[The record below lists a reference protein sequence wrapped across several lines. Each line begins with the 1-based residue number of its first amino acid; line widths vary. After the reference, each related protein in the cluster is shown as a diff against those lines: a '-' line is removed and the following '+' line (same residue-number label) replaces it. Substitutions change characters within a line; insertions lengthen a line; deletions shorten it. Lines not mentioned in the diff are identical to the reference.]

1 MIRDK
6 IRNRRA
12 AGTILTAVFTLL
24 GLTGNLALA
33 NIIQPEAPIAQAS
46 AIEDTREILNRASLI
61 AFQGVSAVQK
71 MQVLSADSETSELLK
86 NYMASMVYI
95 PQGMAL
101 PADSDILDE
110 PWLATNSG
118 TINEEGLVIP
128 HLDDDPTG
136 IPIDGKGAALND
148 KVLHLL
154 KPVQNALVSSPFG
167 WRWGRPHQG
176 IDLAAP
182 TGTPILAA
190 EHGKVVY
197 SGWKSGYGNFV
208 AIDHGRGYLT
218 HYAHCSRVLVRNG
231 QAVGKGQIIAKV
243 GNTGHSTGPHLH
255 FELVAHGVHRNPAKF
270 LNRSVALVQ
279 AD

>member
-71 MQVLSADSETSELLK
+71 MQVLSTDSETSELLK

-101 PADSDILDE
+101 PADADILDE

-118 TINEEGLVIP
+118 TINEDGLVIP
-128 HLDDDPTG
+128 HLDDEPADVHT
-136 IPIDGKGAALND
+136 DGKGTALND

-154 KPVQNALVSSPFG
+154 KPVRNALVSSPFG

-190 EHGKVVY
+190 EQGKVVY

-218 HYAHCSRVLVRNG
+218 HYAHCSRLLVRNG

-243 GNTGHSTGPHLH
+243 GSTGHSTGPHLH

-270 LNRSVALVQ
+270 LNRSVALVK